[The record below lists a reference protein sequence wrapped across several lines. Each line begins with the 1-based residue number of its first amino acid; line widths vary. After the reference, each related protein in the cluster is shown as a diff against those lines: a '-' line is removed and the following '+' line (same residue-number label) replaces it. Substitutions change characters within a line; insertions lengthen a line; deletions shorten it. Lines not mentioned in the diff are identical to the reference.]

1 MHLYAIGLLG
11 KRRLDWF
18 SGTVRNL
25 VFDATVMKHEAH
37 HTAAIEK
44 DLLGEL
50 LAGRAPDLSGK
61 DGQTRSLCGVV
72 RGHWTNFL

>member
-1 MHLYAIGLLG
+1 M
-11 KRRLDWF
+11 
-18 SGTVRNL
+18 
-25 VFDATVMKHEAH
+25 FDATVMKHEAH
-37 HTAAIEK
+37 HAAAIEK